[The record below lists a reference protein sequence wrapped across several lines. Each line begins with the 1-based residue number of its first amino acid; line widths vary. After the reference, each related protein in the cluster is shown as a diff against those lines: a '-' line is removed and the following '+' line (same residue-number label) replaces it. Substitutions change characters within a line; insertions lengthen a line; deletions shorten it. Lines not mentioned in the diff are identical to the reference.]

1 MNEKNNKNAIF
12 SLKKIHDE
20 LNDYKLVIPDHQR
33 PYDWRKK
40 EWERL
45 IRDIMNAYDDYKKG
59 EQNSQIFL
67 GIISLTP
74 SKKEPGRYEV
84 IDGQQRL
91 TTLTILM
98 EYIYKRIQWNENGSK
113 NKEIGSGTVPC
124 PAGNGQPAA

>member
-1 MNEKNNKNAIF
+1 MSDFKKLKDVSDMNEKNNENVIL

-67 GIISLTP
+67 GIIYNAPQRVVGVVHLSVP
-74 SKKEPGRYEV
+74 EKKLFETIARDTLFPGM
-84 IDGQQRL
+84 DQNLQQRI
-91 TTLTILM
+91 IL
-98 EYIYKRIQWNENGSK
+98 RD
-113 NKEIGSGTVPC
+113 
-124 PAGNGQPAA
+124 